1 MSVRFGQEIQEVSRL
16 GGGLARVN
24 EQLRTDLQKI
34 EDRLQTLQVR
44 L

>member
-1 MSVRFGQEIQEVSRL
+1 MSVRLRQEIQEVPRPGGRL
-16 GGGLARVN
+16 TSMN